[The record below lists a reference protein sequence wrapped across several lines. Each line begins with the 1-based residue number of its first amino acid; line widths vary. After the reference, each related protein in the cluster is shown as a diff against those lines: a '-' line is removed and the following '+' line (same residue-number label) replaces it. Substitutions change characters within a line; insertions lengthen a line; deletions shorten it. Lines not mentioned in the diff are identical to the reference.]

1 MSNLPVKINRD
12 SIFYKIKLFISKLFF
27 KNKNQKNELN
37 SEIIIEKKKQQDNKE
52 VFIEQLQSDIKKQQ
66 KRKRIITYIEN
77 DEKSIYKLSKERLKE
92 LIKMYDEEIN
102 NVDMQIKQ
110 LKYN

>member
-12 SIFYKIKLFISKLFF
+12 SIFYKIKLFISNLFF

-37 SEIIIEKKKQQDNKE
+37 SEIIIEKKKQQDNTE

-66 KRKRIITYIEN
+66 KRERIITYIEN
-77 DEKSIYKLSKERLKE
+77 DEKSIYKLSNERLKE

-102 NVDMQIKQ
+102 NVDMKIRQ

>member
-1 MSNLPVKINRD
+1 MSNLPAKINRE
-12 SIFYKIKLFISKLFF
+12 SIFFKIKHFFINLFL
-27 KNKNQKNELN
+27 KNNNQKNELN
-37 SEIIIEKKKQQDNKE
+37 SERIIEKKKQQEKKE
-52 VFIEQLQSDIKKQQ
+52 GFIEKLQSDIKKQE
-66 KRKRIITYIEN
+66 KREKIITYIEN
-77 DEKSIYKLSKERLKE
+77 DEKNIYKLSNERLKE

>member
-1 MSNLPVKINRD
+1 MSNLPAKINRE
-12 SIFYKIKLFISKLFF
+12 SIFLKIKHFFINLFL
-27 KNKNQKNELN
+27 KNNNQKNELD
-37 SEIIIEKKKQQDNKE
+37 SERILEKKEQRENNE
-52 VFIEQLQSDIKKQQ
+52 VFIELLQSDIKKQQ
-66 KRKRIITYIEN
+66 KREKIITYIEN
-77 DEKSIYKLSKERLKE
+77 DEKSIYKLSNERLKE